1 MTETVSTMDPV
12 YERREL
18 VRTVSVPSRHLQ
30 RSIQTSLLGQLKLHS
45 EGRCGM
51 EGYIAKNSVTIL
63 SHSLGR
69 IDMLDERVKYRVKFQ
84 ADVCMPH
91 PGQVYTVP
99 VEFKSKIGVHALYPP
114 MKILLPRDLHLGN
127 AEFDSIE
134 EKDEVEI
141 EIIGSQFQQD
151 DTHIYV
157 LGRLRRRKVPI
168 PQVQEQPPAAES
180 LDEMPALEP
189 IPREEGGAG
198 EVKQVVVPAASPA
211 TTEAP
216 RRRKRLVPPGTSQG
230 VLQINVAGT
239 EGESKGPG

>member
-1 MTETVSTMDPV
+1 
-12 YERREL
+12 
-18 VRTVSVPSRHLQ
+18 
-30 RSIQTSLLGQLKLHS
+30 
-45 EGRCGM
+45 M

-69 IDMLDERVKYRVKFQ
+69 MDMLDERVKYRVKFQ

-99 VEFKSKIGVHALYPP
+99 VEFKSKIGIHAIYPP

-141 EIIGSQFQQD
+141 EVIGSQFQQD

-157 LGRLRRRKVPI
+157 LGKLRRRKVPT
-168 PQVQEQPPAAES
+168 PVVQEQPPAAVE
-180 LDEMPALEP
+180 DEMPALER
-189 IPREEGGAG
+189 IPPAEGG
-198 EVKQVVVPAASPA
+198 EVRQVVVPAAPPA
-211 TTEAP
+211 TGEAP
-216 RRRKRLVPPGTSQG
+216 RRRRRLVPPGASQG
-230 VLQINVAGT
+230 VLQINVAST